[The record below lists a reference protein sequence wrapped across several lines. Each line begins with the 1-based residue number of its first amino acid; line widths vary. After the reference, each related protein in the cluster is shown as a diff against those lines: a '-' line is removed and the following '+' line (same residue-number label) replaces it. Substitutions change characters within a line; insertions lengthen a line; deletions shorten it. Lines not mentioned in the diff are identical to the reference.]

1 MIHDGKRDGWDMLLA
16 ESEAVRKAISYQDT
30 CVPLHPH
37 SMVENESPGFF
48 LGFKMKV
55 KRTLWLKPNSQL
67 PSDQTSRPNTAR
79 VASARKTEDPLLEL
93 V

>member
-1 MIHDGKRDGWDMLLA
+1 MTGDRCLNGMIHDGKRDGWDMLLA

-48 LGFKMKV
+48 PGIQDESEKNTVAEAEL
-55 KRTLWLKPNSQL
+55 TASQ
-67 PSDQTSRPNTAR
+67 RPN
-79 VASARKTEDPLLEL
+79 
-93 V
+93 